1 LLVAGYWLT
10 FGFALP
16 DAGYRFPTPFSLFFK
31 SDIGH
36 LLSATEE
43 RSDELGVANH
53 LP

>member
-1 LLVAGYWLT
+1 L
-10 FGFALP
+10 
-16 DAGYRFPTPFSLFFK
+16 K

-53 LP
+53 LPCALRIIFLKSDFGNLISAI